1 MAKLASGTIASGLG
15 DRLAD
20 ATLPLPEAV
29 RKEASRSLLNVLA
42 TAVGASRHPAVD
54 AVLAVGRRLGAPER
68 IPVPGRTELT
78 DSHHAALATGVA
90 AHLDDFDDTHLATVI
105 HAGAAPMSALLPLAA
120 EGRSNGDLLLKAFA
134 LGIEAELR
142 IGYAMSPWH
151 YDEGWHI
158 TGTVGAIG
166 AAAAAGVFRGLPA
179 PALSSALALAAAHP
193 LGHRESFGTM
203 EKSFHPGKSAAWGL
217 RSAAMAG
224 EGVRADLAVF
234 EGPLGYFGLL
244 SARTEW
250 SRILEG
256 WGERWEILANTY
268 KPYPCGIVCHPAID
282 AGVAVSGQLMVDE
295 IAEVLVHCNPL
306 VVELTGNPAPL
317 DGLEAR
323 FSTIHA
329 VAAGIA
335 DGRVGLAQ
343 YADERVA
350 APDLIRLRGLTRL
363 VEDEQMPRD
372 AARLEVRL
380 RDGRVLR
387 ESIEHA
393 RGSLERPLT
402 DSELLEKAEGL
413 IEPILPGR
421 TQEIAAA
428 VDGLA
433 ESAGVGRLLSALVPR

>member
-1 MAKLASGTIASGLG
+1 MGSGTIAAELG
-15 DRLAD
+15 ERLAP
-20 ATLPLPEAV
+20 ASGPLPEAV

-54 AVLAVGRRLGAPER
+54 AVLAVGRRLGAPEW
-68 IPVPGRTELT
+68 IPVPGREELT
-78 DSHHAALATGVA
+78 DRHHAALATGVA

-105 HAGAAPMSALLPLAA
+105 HPGAAPMSALLPLAA
-120 EGRSNGDLLLKAFA
+120 EGRAGGEMLLKAFA
-134 LGIEAELR
+134 LGMETELR

-166 AAAAAGVFRGLPA
+166 AAAAAGVLLGLPA
-179 PALSSALALAAAHP
+179 PALSSAIALAAANP

-203 EKSFHPGKSAAWGL
+203 EKSFHPGKAAAWGL
-217 RSAAMAG
+217 RAATLAEAG
-224 EGVRADLAVF
+224 ADADLAVF
-234 EGPLGYFGLL
+234 EGPSGYFGLL
-244 SARTEW
+244 SGRTELG
-250 SRILEG
+250 RILEG
-256 WGERWEILANTY
+256 WGDSWQTLANTY
-268 KPYPCGIVCHPAID
+268 KPYPCGIVCHPVID
-282 AGVAVSGQLMVDE
+282 AGVAVSGRLKVAE
-295 IAEVLVHCNPL
+295 ITEVIVHCNPL

-350 APDLIRLRGLTRL
+350 APDLVRLRGLTRL
-363 VEDEQMPRD
+363 VEDEAIPRD

-380 RDGRVLR
+380 RDGGRLE
-387 ESIEHA
+387 ESVAHA

-402 DSELLEKAEGL
+402 DAELLEKAEGL
-413 IEPILPGR
+413 VDAVLPGR
-421 TQEIAAA
+421 TPELAAA
-428 VDGLA
+428 VGGLA
-433 ESAGVGRLLSALVPR
+433 EEGGVARLLRALVPR